1 MALDKNIV
9 TLCWPN
15 LIGKSTLSGGSYVPS
30 LPLNLVRDEVFAIKC
45 KTTDLLPE
53 STQFEVLLNRVRPVH
68 VVAIAAHNFSAAAR
82 YRIRLF
88 AEDGALLEDSGVV
101 DVWPEVYKT
110 SQLEWEYDN
119 FWSGTLDEEERGQY
133 TPLMTH
139 FTENRQM
146 TKRIKVELFDGD
158 NLEGHLKF
166 GRVFI
171 ADAWQPSVNA
181 SYGIQHGFDS
191 ADVFEEATD
200 RTEYVDAKRLR
211 RTASMTFD
219 SLDTTEAYQRL
230 YSMQRT
236 EGMHGEVLYSFDTNA
251 SPENFVRTFIA
262 RQRDLNPIEQPYYDN
277 HANSL
282 NLLEVL

>member
-1 MALDKNIV
+1 MALDVNKI

-15 LIGKSTLSGGSYVPS
+15 LIGKSTLSGGSYVAN
-30 LPLNLVRDEVFAIKC
+30 LPLDLVKDEVFAIRC
-45 KTTDLLPE
+45 KTTDLLPS
-53 STQFEVLLNRVRPVH
+53 STQFEVALNRVRPVQ
-68 VVAIAAHNFSAAAR
+68 VVAIAAHNFSASAR
-82 YRIRLF
+82 CRIRLYG
-88 AEDGALLEDSGVV
+88 EDGAMLEDSGIF
-101 DVWPEVYKT
+101 DVWPEMYKS

-139 FTENRQM
+139 FTTEMQM
-146 TKRIKVELFDGD
+146 TKRVKVELFDPD
-158 NLEGHLKF
+158 NIQGFLKF

-171 ADAWQPSVNA
+171 ADAWQPSINA

-191 ADVFEEATD
+191 ADAFEEAAD

-211 RTASMTFD
+211 RTASMSFE
-219 SLDTTEAYQRL
+219 SLDTAEAYQRL

-236 EGMHGEVLYSFDTNA
+236 EGMHGEVLYSFDTA
-251 SPENFVRTFIA
+251 AEPENFVRTFIA
-262 RQRDLNPIEQPYYDN
+262 RQRELNAIEQPYFDN